1 MLSVP
6 TLSYHRKPAKR
17 TFENTQSEGP
27 RNTWKKAGGKE
38 NMKKKG
44 GRKGEREKR
53 RKNTRLP
60 AIEAVMKQ
68 AMLAATRVLIANFA
82 MSLFLVCANG
92 PSPPRSTP
100 RPKKLL
106 KPHNA

>member
-38 NMKKKG
+38 KMK
-44 GRKGEREKR
+44 RKGEKK
-53 RKNTRLP
+53 KNARLP